1 MTIAQGLKLKNKLA
15 TRLRE
20 IDTQIRANNVY
31 EQGETPPYDVT
42 ELMKERTEV
51 SNRLINL
58 KTAISI
64 ANVPVVGLIFNQAEL
79 KGYVATLKAVRTD
92 ARKQRTG
99 FGEEVTIFVAKVST
113 RERDD
118 HVKELEAQIDKI
130 QDQLDTFNHS
140 TQIEA

>member
-1 MTIAQGLKLKNKLA
+1 MKMTIAQGLKLKNKLA

-79 KGYVATLKAVRTD
+79 KGYVATLKAV
-92 ARKQRTG
+92 
-99 FGEEVTIFVAKVST
+99 
-113 RERDD
+113 
-118 HVKELEAQIDKI
+118 
-130 QDQLDTFNHS
+130 
-140 TQIEA
+140 